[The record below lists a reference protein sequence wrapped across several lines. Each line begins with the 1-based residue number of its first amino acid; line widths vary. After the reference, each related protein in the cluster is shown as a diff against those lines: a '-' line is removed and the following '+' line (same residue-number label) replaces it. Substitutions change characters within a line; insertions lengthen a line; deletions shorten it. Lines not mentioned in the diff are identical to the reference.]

1 MTSAGAAAKSEGAA
15 GIRPSQE
22 EHIAAG
28 RGGAPV
34 GKELITERGRIYV
47 SNDVIA
53 TLAGIATTECYGI
66 VGMASSRIQDGISE
80 LLGRENLARGVS
92 VEVDGDSV
100 EIDLYI
106 VVGYGTRIS
115 EIGRNV
121 TDKVRYVVESYTGL
135 KVRAVHIHV
144 RGVKL
149 GQA

>member
-1 MTSAGAAAKSEGAA
+1 M
-15 GIRPSQE
+15 
-22 EHIAAG
+22 
-28 RGGAPV
+28 
-34 GKELITERGRIYV
+34 GKEMVTERGRIYV
-47 SNDVIA
+47 SNEVIA

-80 LLGRENLARGVS
+80 LLGRENLARGVA

-135 KVRAVHIHV
+135 KVRAVRIHV